1 MNASTRSMDM
11 LHGPLS
17 GKLLLFTLPI
27 ALSGIIQQLFNA
39 ADTSIVGYFDNAAAL
54 AAVGTNGEIVALI
67 VTLSA
72 GLSLG
77 VNILVAG
84 CIGRGRTQDVPA
96 AAGTAVLLAAVLG
109 CAGLAAGQWAAKP
122 LLRLIRTP
130 QSIFPAAE
138 SYLRIYLLGYP
149 FLLIYDFSAAVLLCL
164 RREYAVRM
172 LRLGVPSAV
181 QGAVFCLANIFVQA
195 AVNGFGEDAI
205 AGSIVAMNFEYRF
218 YYVITAFGQTA
229 TTFTSQNHAAGM
241 PDRCA
246 RVFRLCLLY
255 SVLFS
260 AVLIAPVVAFRRFF
274 CSLFSTEPA
283 VMQYACL
290 RIMCIL
296 LYEPACCLYEIPA
309 GCLRGAGHAVLPA
322 AATLLGTCAFRI
334 VWTCAVF
341 PRQPS
346 LALLILLP
354 TGPQYMAA
362 TSVGL
367 FFTGLLSGIHIG
379 CTIVGV
385 FVLFYGLSLF
395 LRGRS

>member
-39 ADTSIVGYFDNAAAL
+39 ADTSIVGYFDNVAAL

-149 FLLIYDFSAAVLLCL
+149 LLLIYDFGAAVLLCL
-164 RREYAVRM
+164 RRGGVLRLSLRHPCFRREYAVRM

-195 AVNGFGEDAI
+195 AVNGFGEDTI
-205 AGSIVAMNFEYRF
+205 AGSTVAMNFEYLF

-229 TTFTSQNHAAGM
+229 TTFTSQNHSAGM

-260 AVLIAPVVAFRRFF
+260 AVLIAPVVAFRRLF

-283 VMQYACL
+283 VIQYACL

-346 LALLILLP
+346 LALLYRAFPLSWLVTTALVALCFII
-354 TGPQYMAA
+354 AA
-362 TSVGL
+362 ARRAAVPDR
-367 FFTGLLSGIHIG
+367 
-379 CTIVGV
+379 CA
-385 FVLFYGLSLF
+385 
-395 LRGRS
+395 

>member
-1 MNASTRSMDM
+1 MDM

-96 AAGTAVLLAAVLG
+96 TAGTAVLLAAVLG
-109 CAGLAAGQWAAKP
+109 CAGLAVGQWAAKP

-149 FLLIYDFSAAVLLCL
+149 LLLIYDFGAAVLLCL
-164 RREYAVRM
+164 RRGGVLRLSLRHPCFRREYAVRM

-205 AGSIVAMNFEYRF
+205 AGSIVAMNFEYLF

-283 VMQYACL
+283 VIQYACL

-322 AATLLGTCAFRI
+322 ATLLGTCAFRI
-334 VWTCAVF
+334 VWICAVF
-341 PRQPS
+341 PRRRRSRCFTARSRCRGSSPS
-346 LALLILLP
+346 RSSRSA
-354 TGPQYMAA
+354 
-362 TSVGL
+362 
-367 FFTGLLSGIHIG
+367 
-379 CTIVGV
+379 
-385 FVLFYGLSLF
+385 LSLRR
-395 LRGRS
+395 RGVPPFRTGAHKRGASIK

>member
-1 MNASTRSMDM
+1 MDM

-39 ADTSIVGYFDNAAAL
+39 ADTSIVGYFDNVAAL

-149 FLLIYDFSAAVLLCL
+149 LLLIYDFGAAVLLCL
-164 RREYAVRM
+164 RRGGVLRLSLRHPCFRREYAVRM

-195 AVNGFGEDAI
+195 AVNGFGEDTI
-205 AGSIVAMNFEYRF
+205 AGSTVAMNFEYLF

-229 TTFTSQNHAAGM
+229 TTFTSQNHSAGM

-260 AVLIAPVVAFRRFF
+260 AVLIAPVVAFRRLF

-283 VMQYACL
+283 VIQYACL

-346 LALLILLP
+346 LALLYRAFPLSWLVTTALVALCFII
-354 TGPQYMAA
+354 AA
-362 TSVGL
+362 ARRAAVPDR
-367 FFTGLLSGIHIG
+367 
-379 CTIVGV
+379 CA
-385 FVLFYGLSLF
+385 
-395 LRGRS
+395 

>member
-1 MNASTRSMDM
+1 MDM

-39 ADTSIVGYFDNAAAL
+39 ADTSIVGYFDNAA
-54 AAVGTNGEIVALI
+54 VGTNGEIVALI

-96 AAGTAVLLAAVLG
+96 AGTAVLLSAVLG
-109 CAGLAAGQWAAKP
+109 CAELAAGQRAAKP

-138 SYLRIYLLGYP
+138 SYLRNYLLGYP
-149 FLLIYDFSAAVLLCL
+149 LLLIYDFGAAVLLCL
-164 RREYAVRM
+164 RRGGALKLSLRHPCFRREYAVRM
-172 LRLGVPSAV
+172 LRLGVPSSV
-181 QGAVFCLANIFVQA
+181 QGAVFCLTNIFVQA

-205 AGSIVAMNFEYRF
+205 AGSTVAINFEYLF
-218 YYVITAFGQTA
+218 YYVITAFGQAA

-246 RVFRLCLLY
+246 RVFRLCLFY

-260 AVLIAPVVAFRRFF
+260 AVLIAPARFPPTLSPRPPG
-274 CSLFSTEPA
+274 SLRP
-283 VMQYACL
+283 
-290 RIMCIL
+290 
-296 LYEPACCLYEIPA
+296 P
-309 GCLRGAGHAVLPA
+309 
-322 AATLLGTCAFRI
+322 
-334 VWTCAVF
+334 
-341 PRQPS
+341 
-346 LALLILLP
+346 
-354 TGPQYMAA
+354 
-362 TSVGL
+362 
-367 FFTGLLSGIHIG
+367 
-379 CTIVGV
+379 
-385 FVLFYGLSLF
+385 
-395 LRGRS
+395 

>member
-39 ADTSIVGYFDNAAAL
+39 ADTSIVGYFDN

-149 FLLIYDFSAAVLLCL
+149 FLLIYDFGAAVLLCL
-164 RREYAVRM
+164 RRGGALKLSLRHPCFRREYAVRM

-195 AVNGFGEDAI
+195 AVNGFGEYTI
-205 AGSIVAMNFEYRF
+205 AGSIVAMNFEYLF

-229 TTFTSQNHAAGM
+229 TTFTSQNYAAGM

-260 AVLIAPVVAFRRFF
+260 AVLIAPVVAFHRR
-274 CSLFSTEPA
+274 C
-283 VMQYACL
+283 
-290 RIMCIL
+290 R
-296 LYEPACCLYEIPA
+296 
-309 GCLRGAGHAVLPA
+309 
-322 AATLLGTCAFRI
+322 
-334 VWTCAVF
+334 
-341 PRQPS
+341 
-346 LALLILLP
+346 
-354 TGPQYMAA
+354 
-362 TSVGL
+362 
-367 FFTGLLSGIHIG
+367 
-379 CTIVGV
+379 
-385 FVLFYGLSLF
+385 
-395 LRGRS
+395 RGRRGL